1 MANSKKF
8 EKGPPLFL
16 IHRSA
21 RATGH
26 TCSAYAKRTT
36 CYSRIPPP
44 GARSLTRFQ
53 KGFTSAVQYGDL
65 RSISKMKFCDLTHPT
80 PLYIPTFRRHRGV
93 SKKHPI
99 SRIFSMEKK
108 VIFCTEV
115 GNRISREKAG
125 GVVAFLGSGF
135 AVPKK
140 TCRFDRNFGDWK
152 PDLEPGSNPVP
163 GKMLG
168 ELCDLTTPR

>member
-1 MANSKKF
+1 
-8 EKGPPLFL
+8 
-16 IHRSA
+16 
-21 RATGH
+21 
-26 TCSAYAKRTT
+26 
-36 CYSRIPPP
+36 
-44 GARSLTRFQ
+44 
-53 KGFTSAVQYGDL
+53 
-65 RSISKMKFCDLTHPT
+65 
-80 PLYIPTFRRHRGV
+80 
-93 SKKHPI
+93 
-99 SRIFSMEKK
+99 MEKK